1 MQTFISEDLALMI
14 SQVMDFLL
22 RKTWQPSVLSID
34 TVGHFPLTCERRVR
48 EGRGGGGLGR
58 GGGGGGGGGRGGLIE

>member
-48 EGRGGGGLGR
+48 EGRGGGRVREGRGRR
-58 GGGGGGGGGRGGLIE
+58 GGGGEEG